1 LGIDKFVN
9 WIKGYHH
16 GSLIKKGKEKRQK
29 IRNDREGVT
38 LKDIR
43 REQQA

>member
-1 LGIDKFVN
+1 M
-9 WIKGYHH
+9 
-16 GSLIKKGKEKRQK
+16 KKGKEKRRK